1 MGHQAKGA
9 SLQLVGFVLGAVGWI
24 GSAIAMGLVQ
34 WRVWQVSSVEITSGV
49 AWVGIWRVCFY
60 SQVLITPPYQRM
72 SCQRLDAFDRF
83 IPTEIVIAQGLLP
96 VAVLS
101 GALGKIANVYGLR
114 NVYFGEEQQPGR
126 TWLAF
131 AVGGGFHILA
141 CVCVVIPAAWNM
153 RSVVSNQGIIFPP
166 HFHLPGTPQSQ
177 VLGVAVYIAIF
188 SSALLFLA
196 GVFLVS
202 YRQSAAFSGAKVH
215 PSAEELSDS
224 SSLVPDHSMQSESS
238 LFTKSISKYSLS
250 SDGVDNPTF
259 NSEENL

>member
-9 SLQLVGFVLGAVGWI
+9 SLQLVGFVLGTVGWI

-72 SCQRLDAFDRF
+72 SCQRLDALDRF
-83 IPTEIVIAQGLLP
+83 IPFEIVIAQGLLP
-96 VAVLS
+96 VAVLI

-114 NVYFGEEQQPGR
+114 NVYFGEEQQPRR

-131 AVGGGFHILA
+131 VVGGAFHILA

-153 RSVVSNQGIIFPP
+153 RSVVSNQEIIFPP

-202 YRQSAAFSGAKVH
+202 YSKFSGVH
-215 PSAEELSDS
+215 PSAEELPDS
-224 SSLVPDHSMQSESS
+224 SSLVSGYTMQSESS